1 MIVAIATDTGWRGPS
16 AYDSGY
22 VCRVY
27 YDGNV
32 NFSGYNGAR
41 CAARPVVSIPR
52 SKVNI
57 NVSGSGDSATLSLT
71 KVTQ

>member
-16 AYDSGY
+16 AYDSGC
-22 VCRVY
+22 VCF
-27 YDGNV
+27 V
-32 NFSGYNGAR
+32 NYNGGVNGNNYDYTSY
-41 CAARPVVSIPR
+41 AARPVVSIPR